1 MNGDAMFFDSMKG
14 DRIYNA
20 ADFREWL
27 HRMFSEG
34 VSVNDFFVSPAGG
47 MSLTVPG
54 GYVHIRGAS
63 KTFTTDT
70 TVTLET
76 SDQSLNRIDAVV
88 LELDISKKTIDV
100 KTVKGAAADN
110 SVKPEPIRNDNV
122 WQMVLAYIN
131 VNAGA
136 SEITEAD
143 IVDARMDRN
152 KCGYLIRSACDN
164 DMSEV
169 IRVYEEEIANII
181 ANTTGNFSAWF
192 EQQKEAFSQDI
203 ASQINEISEKIILK
217 KADVNSEIQRYS
229 NDVAACAEE
238 INAAI
243 NASITP
249 TSTQHVSSL
258 YPWHWSTTNP
268 NFNNVSK
275 APSVI
280 IARIKIAKEGF
291 AGYSYYSSYLNDF
304 YVTVILRRDTSFSSS
319 NTLQYV
325 GNFNSAVYETN
336 SSVYR
341 TEIGGTL
348 RLDFEYD
355 LKANKLSFSYIDSST
370 KIKSIY
376 FRVNGLFSG
385 SSANVIA
392 DVAPSRMSL
401 KNAILIWDK

>member
-27 HRMFSEG
+27 HNMFSEG

-47 MSLTVPG
+47 MSLIVPE

-100 KTVKGAAADN
+100 KTVKGAASDN
-110 SVKPEPIRNDNV
+110 PVEPEPIRNDNV
-122 WQMVLAYIN
+122 WQMVLAYVN

-136 SEITEAD
+136 SEVTEAD
-143 IVDARMDRN
+143 IIDVRMDRN

-169 IRVYEEEIANII
+169 ISVYEEEIANII
-181 ANTTGNFSAWF
+181 SNTTGNFSAWF
-192 EQQKEAFSQDI
+192 EQQKESFSQDI

-217 KADVNSEIQRYS
+217 KSDVNSEIEGYS
-229 NDVAACAEE
+229 NDVAACEEE

-249 TSTQHVSSL
+249 TSTQHISSL
-258 YPWHWSTTNP
+258 YPWHWSVTNP

-275 APSVI
+275 APSII

-304 YVTVILRRDTSFSSS
+304 YVTVVLRRDTSFSSS

-376 FRVNGLFSG
+376 FRTNGLFSS
-385 SSANVIA
+385 SSANLIV
-392 DVAPSRMSL
+392 DVASSRMSL

>member
-27 HRMFSEG
+27 HNMFSEG

-47 MSLTVPG
+47 MSLIVPD

-70 TVTLET
+70 TVTLAA

-100 KTVKGAAADN
+100 KTVNGVAADN
-110 SVKPEPIRNDNV
+110 PVEPEPIRNDNV
-122 WQMVLAYIN
+122 WQIVLAYVN

-136 SEITEAD
+136 NEVTEAD
-143 IVDARMDRN
+143 IIDVRMDRN

-169 IRVYEEEIANII
+169 ISVYEEEIVNII
-181 ANTTGNFSAWF
+181 SNTTGNFSAWF
-192 EQQKEAFSQDI
+192 EQQKESFSQDI
-203 ASQINEISEKIILK
+203 ASQINAMSEKIILK
-217 KADVNSEIQRYS
+217 KSDVNSEIEVYS
-229 NDVAACAEE
+229 NDVAGCAEE

-249 TSTQHVSSL
+249 TSTQHISSL
-258 YPWHWSTTNP
+258 YPWHWSVTNP

-291 AGYSYYSSYLNDF
+291 AGYSNYSSYLNDF
-304 YVTVILRRDTSFSSS
+304 YVTVVLRRDTSYNGN

-325 GNFNSAVYETN
+325 GNFNSGVYETN

-355 LKANKLSFSYIDSST
+355 LNANKLSFSYIDSST

-376 FRVNGLFSG
+376 FRVDGLFST
-385 SSANVIA
+385 SSANLIV
-392 DVAPSRMSL
+392 DVASSRMSL